1 MISSKERGISMSRSR
16 HSEAEMIAALKQVD
30 AGRAV
35 EDVAREVGVSKHT
48 IYAWKAK
55 YGGMDVSQAQEAKQ
69 LREENTRL
77 RKLVADLSLDKEAL
91 QSVIRT
97 NGGARSLEGGYR
109 ASAGGVC
116 LQPAAACGV
125 MTMAVSSYR
134 YQTRRWDEPLRTRL
148 VELARE
154 KPRFGYRRL
163 HVLLRRNGE
172 RVNHK
177 RVHRVYREAGLSL
190 RRKKRKHCV
199 RVGQPLRAWT
209 AANQEWALDF
219 VHDAVDCGRAIRV
232 LSVVDAYTRECLA
245 LEVDTSF
252 ASRRVTRVL
261 DAIVAERGQPLAIR
275 CDNGPELTSRHFLAW
290 GVERQIELVHIQPGK
305 PTQNAHV
312 ESFHGRLRE
321 ECLNVSWFQNLF
333 DARRKIAAWKIEYN
347 EERPHSSLGYRTPKE
362 FATAQAAAFYT
373 AEREARDSNAV
384 PCPSRYPIPAQ
395 TRDGAVES
403 CRILT

>member
-1 MISSKERGISMSRSR
+1 VELV
-16 HSEAEMIAALKQVD
+16 ALKAAIEQMKQEY
-30 AGRAV
+30 AFSERRACGLV
-35 EDVAREVGVSKHT
+35 MVAVST
-48 IYAWKAK
+48 YR
-55 YGGMDVSQAQEAKQ
+55 YEAK
-69 LREENTRL
+69 R
-77 RKLVADLSLDKEAL
+77 
-91 QSVIRT
+91 
-97 NGGARSLEGGYR
+97 
-109 ASAGGVC
+109 C
-116 LQPAAACGV
+116 
-125 MTMAVSSYR
+125 
-134 YQTRRWDEPLRTRL
+134 DEPLRTKL

-163 HVLLRRNGE
+163 HVLLRRCGE

-177 RVHRVYREAGLSL
+177 KLYRIYRAAGLSI

-261 DAIVAERGQPLAIR
+261 DAIVAERGQPQAIR

-290 GVERQIELVHIQPGK
+290 CVERQIELVHIQPGK

-312 ESFHGRLRE
+312 ESFHGRLRD
-321 ECLNVSWFQNLF
+321 ECLAVSWFQNLF
-333 DARRKIAAWKIEYN
+333 DARRKIAAWRIDYN
-347 EERPHSSLGYRTPKE
+347 ERRPHSSLGYRTPKE
-362 FATAQAAAFYT
+362 FATSMRAAEVGSALL
-373 AEREARDSNAV
+373 AAPPSAANPERETV
-384 PCPSRYPIPAQ
+384 
-395 TRDGAVES
+395 V
-403 CRILT
+403 